1 MTEQTAA
8 PRRGRPSTKPATAKN
23 KATVQKKPPIKR
35 TIKDENT
42 MPVLYETITG
52 GGIFFKLKS
61 GNLSVYDKESDT
73 VRGIQYCP
81 QEPSVFKDEQSQ
93 GALKGHVIFRNKM
106 LLVERTKPNLLKFL
120 ELHPGNA
127 ANGGSLF
134 KKVEKEKNTEQEV
147 EREFLINDAV
157 TIVKSRPID
166 ELLALAMSLKIDTNQ
181 KNIEIK
187 RELVLQAKRNPKKFL
202 SMLDNP
208 LVNARSSVKQAFDF
222 NILKDRGG
230 AVVWHD
236 TGKMIVAVPVGQDAT
251 EVVTRFAM
259 TDQGAAV
266 LKAIEDELEAMA

>member
-61 GNLSVYDKESDT
+61 GNLSVYDEETDA

-81 QEPSVFKDEQSQ
+81 QEPSIFKDEQSQ

-147 EREFLINDAV
+147 EREFLVNDAIS
-157 TIVKSRPID
+157 IVKSRPID
-166 ELLALAMSLKIDTNQ
+166 ELLPLAMSLNIETNQ
-181 KNIEIK
+181 KNMEIK
-187 RELVLQAKRNPKKFL
+187 RELVMQAKRDPRKFL
-202 SMLDNP
+202 DMLNNP
-208 LVNARSSVKQAFDF
+208 LVNARSSVMQAFDF
-222 NILKDRGG
+222 NILKNNGG

-236 TGKMIVAVPVGQDAT
+236 TGKMVVAIPVGQSYV
-251 EVVTRFAM
+251 EVVTRFVM
-259 TDQGAAV
+259 TDQGASV
-266 LKAIEDELEAMA
+266 LSEIERQLEAMA